1 MDDPLTAADS
11 HPPVLELRDVEKSF
25 GVLRAL
31 DRVSLSLH
39 AGETVALLGPNGAGK
54 TTLIRCICGRTRM
67 DRGTIKLLGHSAD
80 EAGIRN
86 TLGLVPQEIALYG
99 DLTTKENLYAF
110 ARFHGLSRR
119 AARERVRWALQWTGL
134 EQRKRDLVGYF
145 SGGMKRRVNLAC
157 GVMHN
162 PQVLLLDEP
171 TVGVDPQSRQRIFAM
186 LEELR
191 RDGTTILLTT
201 HQLDEAEQQSDRI
214 LILDQGKIIADGSKS
229 ELVEQSVGASRLV
242 RIRVDR
248 PLSSPLKLRS
258 HLADSSDQSDPSETV
273 GQTGDDIVMTRI
285 DDVAHHLTELLAS
298 VRQNGYDVSDVEVHA
313 PSLQHVFLHLTG
325 NELRD

>member
-1 MDDPLTAADS
+1 MTAADS
-11 HPPVLELRDVEKSF
+11 EPPVLELRDVEKSF
-25 GVLRAL
+25 GALRAL
-31 DRVSLSLH
+31 DRVNLSVR

-54 TTLIRCICGRTRM
+54 TTLIRCICGRTRS
-67 DRGTIKLLGHSAD
+67 DAGEIRLLGHSIR
-80 EAGIRN
+80 ETGIRS

-119 AARERVRWALQWTGL
+119 ASRERVRWALKWTGL
-134 EQRKRDLVGYF
+134 EQRARDLVGYF

-157 GVMHN
+157 GVMHS

-171 TVGVDPQSRQRIFAM
+171 TVGVDPQSRQRISTM

-191 RDGTTILLTT
+191 HEGTTILLTT

-214 LILDQGKIIADGSKS
+214 VILDRGRIIADGSKS
-229 ELVEQSVGASRLV
+229 QLVEQSIGASRLV

-248 PLSSPLKLRS
+248 PLRGPLKLRN
-258 HLADSSDQSDPSETV
+258 HLNDEPV
-273 GQTGDDIVMTRI
+273 GQAGEDIVTTRI
-285 DDVAHHLTELLAS
+285 DDVPHHLADLLTS

-325 NELRD
+325 NELRDG